1 MKTETI
7 YWTDK
12 VHKKI
17 ENMNIDGKERD
28 NTYYF

>member
-7 YWTDK
+7 SWTDK
-12 VHKKI
+12 VHKEI
-17 ENMNIDGKERD
+17 ENMNIDRKERD